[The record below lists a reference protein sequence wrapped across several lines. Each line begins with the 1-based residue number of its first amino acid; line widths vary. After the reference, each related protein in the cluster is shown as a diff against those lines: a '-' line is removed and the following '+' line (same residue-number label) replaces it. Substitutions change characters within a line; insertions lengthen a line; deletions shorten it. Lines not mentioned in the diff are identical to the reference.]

1 MNGMVRTAVIAAGF
15 VMTAE
20 GASAMGIIE
29 RACMGAQKGATAVLC
44 TCIQQ
49 VADQVLDPKDQRKGA
64 ALFEDPHKSQELR
77 QSPDSDDESFWLRWK
92 EYGAHAE
99 RLCS

>member
-20 GASAMGIIE
+20 GASAMGII
-29 RACMGAQKGATAVLC
+29 
-44 TCIQQ
+44 
-49 VADQVLDPKDQRKGA
+49 